1 MMFDCEFRLE
11 APKGIK
17 MGEESFAKEV
27 GLRYVSCTDKG
38 FTRKG
43 ALKRFYY
50 VDEAGRRVKDP
61 SALGRIKSLVIPP
74 AWKEVWICKHANG
87 HLQCTGRDARGRK
100 QYRYHADW
108 SKGRNDTKFEKLE
121 QFGKILPELRKKV
134 AKDLARPNMDRE
146 RVLAAVVQLMERT
159 GMRVGNEEYAETNE
173 SYGATTI
180 RNHHAKV
187 VGSKVKIKFRG
198 KSGVAHDLEL
208 SDPKLAKI
216 IRRCQDL
223 PGQELFAYEAEDGT
237 VRDVGSSD
245 VNEYLQ
251 EACGEKITAKDI
263 RTWVG
268 SVRAI
273 EALWKLGKVN
283 YEELTKKA
291 CKERECAV
299 IQGAA
304 AFLGNTVA
312 VCRKYYVHPGVF
324 DADRAGTLHKLR
336 AVPKSDGGLS
346 PAEGMLMALLRK
358 KKKCESR
365 RAA

>member
-1 MMFDCEFRLE
+1 
-11 APKGIK
+11 

-27 GLRYVSCTDKG
+27 GLRYVNCADKG
-38 FTRKG
+38 ILRKG
-43 ALKRFYY
+43 SGKRFYY
-50 VDEAGRRVKDP
+50 VDENGKRVTDEGTL
-61 SALGRIKSLVIPP
+61 ARIKSLVIPP
-74 AWKEVWICKHANG
+74 AWKEVWICKQANG
-87 HLQCTGRDARGRK
+87 HLQCTGRDLRGRK

-108 SKGRNDTKFEKLE
+108 SKGRNETKFEKLE
-121 QFGKILPELRKKV
+121 RFGKILPELRERV
-134 AKDLARPNMDRE
+134 EKDLTRPGMDKE
-146 RVLAAVVQLMERT
+146 RVLAAVVQLMEHT
-159 GMRVGNEEYAETNE
+159 GMRVGNDEYAETNE

-187 VGSKVKIKFRG
+187 SGEKVKIKFKG

-208 SDPKLAKI
+208 KDKRLAKI

-237 VRDVGSSD
+237 VRDVGSAD

-251 EACGEKITAKDI
+251 NATGERITAKDI

-273 EALWKLGKVN
+273 EALWELGKVD
-283 YEELTKKA
+283 YESLTKKA
-291 CKERECAV
+291 CRDRECAV
-299 IQGAA
+299 IKGAA
-304 AFLGNTVA
+304 SFLGNTVA

-324 DADRAGTLHKLR
+324 EADRSGVLHR
-336 AVPKSDGGLS
+336 PRGVPKASEGLS
-346 PAEGMLMALLRK
+346 PAEAMLLGLLRK
-358 KKKCESR
+358 KKKCEAR